1 MSPVFSFAVSNWA
14 PQIDAAQ
21 QQQLVDALESGHV
34 VFLPDLTFAIEE
46 NEQPIFQSE
55 LLGRSKNI
63 SYLPDR
69 RLLKGSQSSG
79 AELQALQGLMARF
92 AGATA
97 QLTTHLLGPY
107 CGSLIQARTSF
118 RPVEIVG
125 RQTSWRKDD
134 SRLHVD
140 NFPSSP
146 CGTQRILRVF
156 SNIDPAGQPR
166 LWRVGEPF
174 DSVARR
180 YLNTLRPPLPG
191 SSRLLNTLGITK
203 TRRSA
208 YDHFMLQLHDRMK
221 ADASYQQHA
230 DQDNVAFPA
239 GSSWMAFTDQVSHA
253 AMAGQ
258 FALEQTFML
267 PVESMRSPSAAPLR
281 ILEGLMHRR
290 LA

>member
-1 MSPVFSFAVSNWA
+1 MSQVVSFAVSNWA
-14 PQIDAAQ
+14 PQIDADTQ
-21 QQQLVDALESGHV
+21 HEIVDALESGHV
-34 VFLPDLTFAIEE
+34 VFLPHLSFAVEE
-46 NEQPIFQSE
+46 NERAIFQSE
-55 LLGRSKNI
+55 LLRRSKNI
-63 SYLPDR
+63 SFLPEKGQ
-69 RLLKGSQSSG
+69 LKGTDSSG
-79 AELQALQGLMARF
+79 PERQVLHGMLERFARATAEL
-92 AGATA
+92 TA
-97 QLTTHLLGPY
+97 HLLSPY
-107 CGSLIQARTSF
+107 SGALKQARTSY
-118 RPVEIVG
+118 RPAEIAG

-156 SNIDPAGQPR
+156 SNINPTGQAR

-174 DSVARR
+174 DSVARH

-191 SSRLLNTLGITK
+191 SSRLLQTLGITK

-208 YDHFMLQLHDRMK
+208 YDHYMLQLHDRMK
-221 ADASYQQHA
+221 ADPSYQQHA
-230 DQDNVAFPA
+230 EQSSVAFPS
-239 GSSWMAFTDQVSHA
+239 GSSWIVFTDQVPHA

-267 PVESMRSPSAAPLR
+267 PVDAMRTPEAAPLR
-281 ILEGLMHRR
+281 ILEGLMQRR